1 MLKQNVTFNES
12 VVNYPFT
19 IQLGL
24 VLLNSGNL
32 HSWYDIN
39 YAVHSIKI
47 NSDLEE
53 YQDVIGTYHINMPA
67 PEDKE
72 QDRIRLELACFKP
85 HRLKKQLD
93 LVTHSYNSFFV
104 DVHEQQQKYF
114 QDRFILTTHPFSL
127 FFKKSRMFYKR
138 KYKNKEFNCLISKI
152 QPDTFQTLNTP
163 NQPPL
168 SISHYVTEEDKSK
181 PYQLIDK
188 HSLFFKELLNTENTR
203 VINNVDSSQF
213 LNLLES
219 LNTRLNMNEG
229 FNHILIKDETNK
241 NKDKK
246 ELVAA

>member
-12 VVNYPFT
+12 VVNYPYT

-53 YQDVIGTYHINMPA
+53 YQDVVGTYHIKMAA

-93 LVTHSYNSFFV
+93 TVTHSYNSFFV
-104 DVHEQQQKYF
+104 DVHEQQQYT
-114 QDRFILTTHPFSL
+114 QDRFVLTTHPFSI
-127 FFKKSRMFYKR
+127 FFKKSRMYYNRTYK
-138 KYKNKEFNCLISKI
+138 KKEFKCLISKI
-152 QPDTFQTLNTP
+152 QPDTFQTLTTP

-168 SISHYVTEEDKSK
+168 SVNHYVTEEDKSK
-181 PYQLIDK
+181 PYQLINK
-188 HSLFFKELLNTENTR
+188 HSLFFKELMNDDGR
-203 VINNVDSSQF
+203 VINDINSTQF

-219 LNTRLNMNEG
+219 LNTRLNMTEG
-229 FNHILIKDETNK
+229 FNHILIKE
-241 NKDKK
+241 DKK